1 MPQAE
6 RAQAESAQAAIAPAL
21 PQAGYPQAG
30 CPQAPPPPLPPAG
43 SNAAWEP
50 CSPLAYGAAL
60 AVGDRAMAGYAASRL
75 PSRGRLH
82 SEPPCPTRN
91 PVQRDRDRVLHS
103 TAFRRLMHKTQVFLY
118 HEGDH
123 YRTRLTHSLEVA
135 QIARTMARQ
144 LCLDEDL
151 AEALAL
157 AHDLGHPPF
166 GHAGER
172 ALDAIMA
179 PWGGFDHNVQSFR
192 IVTRLERKYTSFDG
206 LNLCWETLEGLIK
219 HNGPP
224 LEHGAAA
231 SAMDRAGSDP
241 TGLAATGAPAGDS
254 ARPNAGHRP
263 LHAPQPTTTGAGAH
277 QLVHAVRHFEA
288 RLSLHLG
295 RRASGEAQVA
305 AVADDIAW
313 MTHDIDDG
321 LRAGLLRTADLNT
334 VPLVREVL
342 AGVPEGRDEEDAQ
355 RRIYEV
361 VRRLIT
367 LLVRDVVAEAR
378 ARLAALAPSSADD
391 IRGADRDVVAFS
403 PAMSAEL
410 AALRRF
416 LFARLYR
423 HPLVVR
429 DMDDA
434 QAIVRDLMARYLADA
449 AALPAAWAQSA
460 RRADERRRARL
471 VADFVAG
478 MTDRFAMSEHRRLC
492 RAVAA

>member
-1 MPQAE
+1 MAQSDGSQADD
-6 RAQAESAQAAIAPAL
+6 AAL
-21 PQAGYPQAG
+21 G
-30 CPQAPPPPLPPAG
+30 
-43 SNAAWEP
+43 
-50 CSPLAYGAAL
+50 YGAGLAL
-60 AVGDRAMAGYAASRL
+60 GARSAAFYAASGL

-82 SEPPCPTRN
+82 AEAPCPTRN
-91 PVQRDRDRVLHS
+91 SWQRDRDRVLHS

-144 LCLDEDL
+144 LRLDEDL

-172 ALDAIMA
+172 ALDAILR

-192 IVTRLERKYTSFDG
+192 LVTRLERKYAAFDG
-206 LNLCWETLEGLIK
+206 LNLSWETLEGLIK

-224 LEHGAAA
+224 LAAPEA
-231 SAMDRAGSDP
+231 QANR
-241 TGLAATGAPAGDS
+241 
-254 ARPNAGHRP
+254 
-263 LHAPQPTTTGAGAH
+263 
-277 QLVHAVRHFEA
+277 QLLHAVRHFEE
-288 RLSLHLG
+288 RMSLDLH

-321 LRAGLLRTADLNT
+321 LRAGHLAAGDLDE

-342 AGVPEGRDEEDAQ
+342 AGVPQGRDEGQAQ

-367 LLVRDVVAEAR
+367 VLVSDVVSEAR
-378 ARLAALAPSSADD
+378 KRLAALAPVTADD
-391 IRGADRDVVAFS
+391 IRGAASDVVAFS
-403 PAMSAEL
+403 PGMTAEIGD
-410 AALRRF
+410 LRRF
-416 LFARLYR
+416 LFERLYR
-423 HPLVVR
+423 HPVVDRDMADAQGVVR
-429 DMDDA
+429 DLIGRYMSDDT
-434 QAIVRDLMARYLADA
+434 
-449 AALPAAWAQSA
+449 ALPRAWAEEA
-460 RRADERRRARL
+460 GRLPERRRARL

-478 MTDRFAMSEHRRLC
+478 MTDRFAISEHQRVCGRR
-492 RAVAA
+492 

>member
-1 MPQAE
+1 MAQDSG
-6 RAQAESAQAAIAPAL
+6 AQASVAQAAGARADG
-21 PQAGYPQAG
+21 AR
-30 CPQAPPPPLPPAG
+30 
-43 SNAAWEP
+43 
-50 CSPLAYGAAL
+50 LAYGADL
-60 AVGDRAMAGYAASRL
+60 GVGERSVSSYAASRV

-82 SEPPCPTRN
+82 AESPCPTRN

-144 LCLDEDL
+144 LRLDEDL

-172 ALDAIMA
+172 ALDAILR

-192 IVTRLERKYTSFDG
+192 IVTRLERKYAAFDG

-224 LEHGAAA
+224 LA
-231 SAMDRAGSDP
+231 SPEAQA
-241 TGLAATGAPAGDS
+241 
-254 ARPNAGHRP
+254 NK
-263 LHAPQPTTTGAGAH
+263 
-277 QLVHAVRHFEA
+277 QLLHAVRHFEA
-288 RLSLHLG
+288 RMSLDLH
-295 RRASGEAQVA
+295 RRAAAEAQVA
-305 AVADDIAW
+305 AVSDDIAW

-321 LRAGLLRTADLNT
+321 LRAGHLAVDDLDT

-342 AGVPEGRDEEDAQ
+342 SGVPAGRDEAEAQ

-367 LLVRDVVAEAR
+367 VLVSDVVCEAR
-378 ARLAALAPSSADD
+378 SRLAALEPVTADD
-391 IRGADRDVVAFS
+391 IRGAANDVVAFS
-403 PAMSAEL
+403 PDMAVKIG
-410 AALRRF
+410 ALRRF
-416 LFARLYR
+416 LFERLYR
-423 HPLVVR
+423 HPVVNRDMENAQGVVR
-429 DMDDA
+429 DLIGRYMSDDT
-434 QAIVRDLMARYLADA
+434 
-449 AALPAAWAQSA
+449 ALPRAWAEEA
-460 RRADERRRARL
+460 GRLPERRRARL
-471 VADFVAG
+471 VGDFVAG
-478 MTDRFAMSEHRRLC
+478 MTDRFAMSEHKRVCARG
-492 RAVAA
+492 

>member
-1 MPQAE
+1 MPQADG
-6 RAQAESAQAAIAPAL
+6 AVGPVD
-21 PQAGYPQAG
+21 P
-30 CPQAPPPPLPPAG
+30 
-43 SNAAWEP
+43 
-50 CSPLAYGAAL
+50 AYGADL
-60 AVGDRAMAGYAASRL
+60 AVGERSLAPYAASRM

-82 SEPPCPTRN
+82 PEPPCPTRN

-144 LCLDEDL
+144 LRLDEDL

-172 ALDAIMA
+172 AMNAVLA

-192 IVTRLERKYTSFDG
+192 IVTGLERKYAAFDG

-219 HNGPP
+219 HSGPIEVAP
-224 LEHGAAA
+224 DEALDFAPGVLPAGSRPPGAGGVGEGGAAG
-231 SAMDRAGSDP
+231 R
-241 TGLAATGAPAGDS
+241 
-254 ARPNAGHRP
+254 
-263 LHAPQPTTTGAGAH
+263 
-277 QLVHAVRHFEA
+277 QLLHAVRHFEA
-288 RLSLHLG
+288 RFSLDLH

-305 AVADDIAW
+305 AIADDVAW

-321 LRAGLLRTADLNT
+321 LRAGLIEVGDLLA

-342 AGVPEGRDEEDAQ
+342 AGVPEGRGEEAAQ
-355 RRIYEV
+355 LRIYEV

-367 LLVRDVVAEAR
+367 ILVRDVVDEAR
-378 ARLAALAPSSADD
+378 RRLSALAPRTADD
-391 IRGADRDVVAFS
+391 IRGAQRDVAAFS
-403 PAMSAEL
+403 VSMAAEL
-410 AALRRF
+410 GVLRRF
-416 LFARLYR
+416 LLERLYR
-423 HPLVVR
+423 HEIVVR
-429 DMDDA
+429 DMSEA
-434 QAIVRDLMARYLADA
+434 QAVVRDLLARYMSDA
-449 AALPAAWAQSA
+449 GALPKAWREAAG
-460 RRADERRRARL
+460 RLDDRRRARL

-478 MTDRFAMSEHRRLC
+478 MTDRYALGEHRRLGMGGLT
-492 RAVAA
+492 RAA

>member
-1 MPQAE
+1 MAHADG
-6 RAQAESAQAAIAPAL
+6 AQSDGAR
-21 PQAGYPQAG
+21 
-30 CPQAPPPPLPPAG
+30 
-43 SNAAWEP
+43 
-50 CSPLAYGAAL
+50 LAYGADL
-60 AVGDRAMAGYAASRL
+60 AVGERSVAFYAASRL

-82 SEPPCPTRN
+82 PEPPCPTRN

-144 LCLDEDL
+144 LRLDEDL

-172 ALDAIMA
+172 VLDALLQ

-192 IVTRLERKYTSFDG
+192 IVTRLERKYAAFNG

-224 LEHGAAA
+224 LA
-231 SAMDRAGSDP
+231 SPEAQANR
-241 TGLAATGAPAGDS
+241 
-254 ARPNAGHRP
+254 
-263 LHAPQPTTTGAGAH
+263 
-277 QLVHAVRHFEA
+277 QLLHAVRHFEA
-288 RLSLHLG
+288 RMSLDLH
-295 RRASGEAQVA
+295 RRASAEAQVA

-321 LRAGLLRTADLNT
+321 LRAGHIAAGDLSS

-342 AGVPEGRDEEDAQ
+342 SGVPAGHNEAEAQ

-367 LLVRDVVAEAR
+367 VLVSDVVGEAR
-378 ARLAALAPSSADD
+378 ARLTALDPVTADD
-391 IRGADRDVVAFS
+391 IRSAADDVVAFS
-403 PAMSAEL
+403 PAMA
-410 AALRRF
+410 AQIGALRRF
-416 LFARLYR
+416 LFERLYR
-423 HPLVVR
+423 HPVVNR
-429 DMDDA
+429 DMENA
-434 QAIVRDLMARYLADA
+434 QGIVRDLIGRYMSDDT
-449 AALPAAWAQSA
+449 ALPRAWAEEA
-460 RRADERRRARL
+460 GRLPERRRARL
-471 VADFVAG
+471 VGDFVAG
-478 MTDRFAMSEHRRLC
+478 MTDRFAMSEHKRVCARG
-492 RAVAA
+492 